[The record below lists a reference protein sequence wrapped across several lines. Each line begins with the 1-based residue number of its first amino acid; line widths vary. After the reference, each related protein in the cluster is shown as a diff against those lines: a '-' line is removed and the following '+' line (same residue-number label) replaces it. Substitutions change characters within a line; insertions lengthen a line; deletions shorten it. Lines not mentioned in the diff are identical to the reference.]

1 MDALIKNKIP
11 FEREFQISYD
21 NENHCYYM
29 DFKIGKI
36 DLEIDGSQHAVRKE
50 HDNARDDFMRKSG
63 YFVYR
68 VKWNDVKT
76 GPGLEMMR
84 EKTLV
89 VFRFLR

>member
-1 MDALIKNKIP
+1 
-11 FEREFQISYD
+11 
-21 NENHCYYM
+21 M

-50 HDNARDDFMRKSG
+50 HDNVRDEFMRKSG

-76 GPGLEMMR
+76 GSGLEMMR
-84 EKTLV
+84 EKLWL
-89 VFRFLR
+89 FLDFYDRLGYLFQ